1 MVQVGYAVIWWL
13 LLAVIGLAAFPMV
26 SRICGR
32 LPDRGYSISRLLGLL
47 LVTYFSWLL
56 ASTHLVKFGYINITI
71 SLLLL
76 LAVSFLLGG
85 RRLNLK
91 NLPLKSMAVS
101 EAVFSAAFVLFLV
114 VLAYKPDIFY
124 VSSEDF
130 MDFTFLNSI
139 LRSDYFPPADPWLA
153 GESIPYYY
161 GGHLVTGILTFI
173 GRVPPGIAYNI
184 AMAMFFALAIGAS
197 YGLVFNATNRKLYG
211 FVAALFVCIAGYI
224 SGAFQ
229 LSAYIS
235 GDEIMGYGP
244 RLGTGFIDWLFSY
257 DLGVQVIPGT
267 GNSYPYYAFLQGD
280 LHANTMGIPFQL
292 MFITLVFALFKKG
305 ISGEVISRWDY
316 LLSIF
321 VLGISLGFFLFVNPW
336 DYPGYVLFTLL
347 AFVFFRIS
355 LDKKGILSV
364 IGLSLLLYLPYLLT
378 RGTSGVNGIGLVD
391 VRTNLID
398 FVEIFALFLFV
409 IFSFFFILSR
419 NRVVRESTLIL
430 ALAVFIVTA
439 LLSFLWGFQLILI
452 LIPLIL
458 VSLYYLYRTR
468 PRRETEFVLLLIL
481 TAAVMALFCE
491 VAFIDDSYS
500 APNER
505 YNTVFKLY
513 LQIWVLLGI
522 ASAYG
527 VFKVLSSVRGVSRGI
542 WLAVLLVMVFAS
554 IIHPVCST
562 AGWTSGRHTSVGVNR
577 GTLDGMAY
585 VETLAPGDYEGINW
599 INENIEG
606 YHIIL
611 EAPGGA
617 YSYTSR
623 VAAMTGLP
631 TVIGWLTHEV
641 MWRNSWDVVSWRD
654 TDSDTIYQTTDEEE
668 ASNLLRKYN
677 VEYIFIGSVERNR
690 YEPEGLQKFANQS
703 LDYEL
708 VYQSNGVEV
717 YRVLP

>member
-1 MVQVGYAVIWWL
+1 MGYVVIWWL
-13 LLAVIGLAAFPMV
+13 LLAAIGLAAFPLV
-26 SRICGR
+26 SKICGR

-56 ASTHLVKFGYINITI
+56 GSTHLIKFGYVNIAI

-76 LAVSFLLGG
+76 LAVSFLVGR

-91 NLPLKSMAVS
+91 DLPLKSIAVS

-153 GESIPYYY
+153 GERIPYYY
-161 GGHLVTGILTFI
+161 GGHLIAGILTLFTK
-173 GRVPPGIAYNI
+173 VPPGIAYNI
-184 AMAMFFALAIGAS
+184 AMAMFFALAIGAA
-197 YGLVFNATNRKLYG
+197 YGLGFNVTNRKLYG
-211 FVAALFVCIAGYI
+211 LVAVLFVCIAGYI

-235 GDEIMGYGP
+235 GDEVMGYGP

-257 DLGVQVIPGT
+257 DLGVQVIPST

-280 LHANTMGIPFQL
+280 LHANTTSIPFQL
-292 MFITLVFALFKKG
+292 MFVTLVFALFKRG
-305 ISGEVISRWDY
+305 SSGDGNSRWDY

-321 VLGISLGFFLFVNPW
+321 VLGISLGFFLFINPW
-336 DYPGYVLFTLL
+336 DYPGYVLLILL
-347 AFVFFRIS
+347 AFIFFRIS
-355 LDKKGILSV
+355 LDIKGVIGV

-378 RGTSGVNGIGLVD
+378 RSTSGVNGVGLVD
-391 VRTNLID
+391 VRTDLMD

-409 IFSFFFILSR
+409 IFSFYFVLSR
-419 NRVVRESTLIL
+419 NKVVRESTLIL
-430 ALAVFIVTA
+430 MLAMLIVTS
-439 LLSFLWGFQLILI
+439 LLSYFWGFQLIVI
-452 LIPLIL
+452 LVPLIL
-458 VSLYYLYRTR
+458 AAVYYILKAR
-468 PRRETEFVLLLIL
+468 PKGDTEFMLLLVLIGS
-481 TAAVMALFCE
+481 VIALGCE
-491 VAFIDDSYS
+491 IAFIDDSLS

-527 VFKVLSSVRGVSRGI
+527 VFRVLSSARGVSRGI
-542 WLAVLLVMVFAS
+542 WFAMLLVMVFAS
-554 IIHPVCST
+554 LIHPVCST
-562 AGWTSGRHTSVGVNR
+562 AGWTSGRHTSVGINR
-577 GTLDGMAY
+577 GTLDGLAY
-585 VETLAPGDYEGINW
+585 LKTRAPGEYEGIQW
-599 INENIEG
+599 INDNIQG

-611 EAPGGA
+611 EAPGGPNG
-617 YSYTSR
+617 YSSR
-623 VAAMTGLP
+623 VSTMTGLP
-631 TVIGWLTHEV
+631 TVVGWLVHEV
-641 MWRNSWDVVSWRD
+641 MWRNSWDVVSNKD
-654 TDSDTIYQTTDEEE
+654 TDTDTIYQTTDHGE
-668 ASNLLRKYN
+668 ASALLNKYD
-677 VEYIFIGSVERNR
+677 VEYIFVGVVERER
-690 YEPEGLQKFANQS
+690 YESEGLQKFADNPS
-703 LDYEL
+703 NYEL
-708 VYQSNGVEV
+708 VYQGSGVEI